1 MSFRK
6 HGTKGN
12 VDYKARLE
20 HKLYLAR
27 ETPEP
32 IFDVSDCGLKNVPS
46 GVYSLCKVFRKKELK
61 LGKNR
66 LSSLTGGGALS
77 DLSLLTVLDLSDNE
91 FTSLPSEI
99 RFLTS
104 LEELYL
110 QNNDLRKIPEELT
123 ELPNL
128 ISLNLSSNKL
138 KSLPETMGNLK
149 TLNILDISKNQAV
162 KELPKSLA
170 LAERL
175 VHVNLEGLTLS
186 YPPDYVTQ
194 GGAIAIVAF
203 LALELGLDCSAR
215 DQFLDAEMKMGRL
228 KFGGSEN
235 NGVKRDEDVQAT
247 LTKLEREKARD
258 HNHKFI
264 ERRQNALLEVER
276 TIREQQE
283 YELGLQ
289 SMYKDQKKK
298 LLEDLALQQ
307 SKLEEQ
313 IERVQQEREVNRVRL
328 LSGIYDAEREAD
340 NLIKEFLRSSEA
352 ERQAQAELHEREVKE
367 ELELLSQ
374 CHSDQSSCR
383 TRETLIAMEELLQKE
398 LLNQRKV
405 EEYTKFRECT
415 AQSLLSL
422 ELRSNEHLASVAKD
436 QKRDREGL
444 LERLRKDEVLQKAA
458 LAALLERSDARSWS
472 IVQQVNLVQSQLV
485 VLTNIELE
493 RRKLEI
499 NQQINDIAQRRVIL
513 SGILESLLEQ
523 QEKRRA
529 ELLETINQIEQQRQ
543 TRRDS
548 LFWLMQY
555 QSLMDQRPQGLLE
568 GLEPTLVRHVAIAG
582 ALHCLPFLA
591 SLPSMLPHVDHQQLE
606 EIGIHNENDRR
617 AIILAAENYL
627 AERKMDEDAG
637 SSVPSAPVDEPST
650 SSTNIL
656 TRTIS
661 SIDTTE
667 CVVCMDSQCEVI
679 FLPCGH
685 LCCCATC
692 SSVVTTECPM
702 CRGSIQRKIPV
713 IKP

>member
-61 LGKNR
+61 LEKNR

-99 RFLTS
+99 RSLTS

-110 QNNDLRKIPEELT
+110 QNNGLRKLPEELT
-123 ELPNL
+123 ELPKL
-128 ISLNLSSNKL
+128 IKLNLSNNKL

-149 TLNILDISKNQAV
+149 TLNILDISNNQGI
-162 KELPKSLA
+162 KQLPKSLA
-170 LAERL
+170 FALSL
-175 VHVNLEGLTLS
+175 VHVNLEGLTLN

-203 LALELGLDCSAR
+203 LAHELGLDGRAR
-215 DQFLDAEMKMGRL
+215 DEFLDAEMKMARL
-228 KFGGSEN
+228 KSESPEN
-235 NGVKRDEDVQAT
+235 KDAKRDEDIQ
-247 LTKLEREKARD
+247 
-258 HNHKFI
+258 
-264 ERRQNALLEVER
+264 ERRRNAILEVQR
-276 TIREQQE
+276 KIREQEE
-283 YELGLQ
+283 YEIGVR
-289 SMYKDQKKK
+289 SMYKGQKNK

-307 SKLEEQ
+307 SILAEQ
-313 IERVQQEREVNRVRL
+313 IERVQQEREVNRIRL
-328 LSGIYDAEREAD
+328 LSGISDAEKVAD
-340 NLIKEFLRSSEA
+340 NLIKEFLRSSET
-352 ERQAQAELHEREVKE
+352 ERQAQAELHEREIKE
-367 ELELLSQ
+367 ELELLAQ

-383 TRETLIAMEELLQKE
+383 TRETLIAMEELLEKE
-398 LLNQRKV
+398 LLNQRKI
-405 EEYTKFRECT
+405 EEYTKFRECN

-422 ELRSNEHLASVAKD
+422 ELRNNEHLASVAKD
-436 QKRDREGL
+436 QRRDREEL

-472 IVQQVNLVQSQLV
+472 IVQQVNLVQSQLL

-493 RRKLEI
+493 RKKLKI
-499 NQQINDIAQRRVIL
+499 NEQINDIAQRRVIL
-513 SGILESLLEQ
+513 SGILESLLQQ
-523 QEKRRA
+523 QEKRRE
-529 ELLETINQIEQQRQ
+529 ELLETIKQIEQQRE

-548 LFWLMQY
+548 LFWLLQY
-555 QSLMDQRPQGLLE
+555 QSLMNQRPQGLLE
-568 GLEPTLVRHVAIAG
+568 GLEPTLVKHVAIAG

-606 EIGIHNENDRR
+606 EIGIHEENDRR
-617 AIILAAENYL
+617 AVILAAENYL
-627 AERKMDEDAG
+627 AEMKMNEVE
-637 SSVPSAPVDEPST
+637 SSVPLAPLDEPST
-650 SSTNIL
+650 SSTNTL
-656 TRTIS
+656 AKTTS

-667 CVVCMDSQCEVI
+667 CVICMDSQCEVI

-692 SSVVTTECPM
+692 SSLVTTECPM

>member
-32 IFDVSDCGLKNVPS
+32 IFDVSDCGLKSVPS
-46 GVYSLCKVFRKKELK
+46 GVYSLCKVFRKRELK

-99 RFLTS
+99 SFLTS

-110 QNNDLRKIPEELT
+110 QNNGLRKLPEELT

-128 ISLNLSSNKL
+128 ISLNLSNNKL

-149 TLNILDISKNQAV
+149 TLNILDISKNQGITQ
-162 KELPKSLA
+162 LPKSLA

-175 VHVNLEGLTLS
+175 VHVNLDGLTLS

-194 GGAIAIVAF
+194 GGAIAIIAF
-203 LALELGLDCSAR
+203 LALELGLDSRAR
-215 DQFLDAEMKMGRL
+215 DEFLDGQVEMGRL
-228 KFGGSEN
+228 KFDESEN
-235 NGVKRDEDVQAT
+235 CGTKKDDDVQAT
-247 LTKLEREKARD
+247 LTKLDREK
-258 HNHKFI
+258 

-276 TIREQQE
+276 MIREQQE

-289 SMYKDQKKK
+289 SMYKDQRKK
-298 LLEDLALQQ
+298 LLEDLAIQQ
-307 SKLEEQ
+307 SKLAEQ
-313 IERVQQEREVNRVRL
+313 IEKVQQEREVNRVRL

-340 NLIKEFLRSSEA
+340 NVIKEFLRSSEA
-352 ERQAQAELHEREVKE
+352 ERQAQAELHEREIKE

-383 TRETLIAMEELLQKE
+383 TRETLIAMEELLEKE
-398 LLNQRKV
+398 LLNQKKV

-493 RRKLEI
+493 RKKLEI

-513 SGILESLLEQ
+513 SGILESLLAQ

-606 EIGIHNENDRR
+606 EIGIHNENDRQ

-627 AERKMDEDAG
+627 AERKMDEEPG
-637 SSVPSAPVDEPST
+637 SSAPTAPVDEPST

-692 SSVVTTECPM
+692 SNMVTTECPM